1 RLPRVRLRS
10 LRRKHYGAR
19 THLILLT
26 IRHQRAVMDP
36 PLTPTPG
43 LGASRPPRSSPSPSG
58 PRIRPQRNDYPL
70 STDRNTGNGPMSGP
84 HQQPAPATSTGT
96 RLETPAP
103 DNGPGKSSK
112 ASRRKKNRH
121 RKRRNR
127 QESFLTPTAE
137 VSHDRPGSSAGT
149 SGARESMEGD
159 RPTSK
164 DNPSYFNL
172 SRNLSNTSIESDALL
187 DHRYVSNLS
196 HHPLRF
202 ENLSNLA
209 RANSAQPLMRP
220 RRDSRLASSF
230 RPNSLLSSAFR
241 SGDLRARNTP
251 GGTRVQQYQE
261 EDSDGS
267 EANDRT
273 PLMRT
278 PSGHASAF
286 TRYGTDPRTSP
297 FSSRP
302 RRLSAQTSSSQ
313 CSPNHSPT
321 IPPGAERD
329 YDVNN
334 PPSIPGSPKLG
345 PEINYDDAVVTG
357 ADFDFAMARS
367 LELRRE
373 SMHRLN
379 SDTVI
384 NIEGGPPKQISAP
397 ASPHSGQFSPQDPRR
412 RRTVALPVEEDVCFP
427 AEVSELGDEGPRVPR
442 DGERRRRRHRQWPD
456 LSVLEEWSREEKED
470 RSGDLRVK
478 KISEPM
484 LIEGRLRPQYKLW
497 RREEDEAP
505 YRFTYFN
512 EEFQST
518 IHAQT
523 ISELVQPG
531 GSFRDLFI
539 PEPPELEDSSDDED
553 WEGDHSAPE
562 NTNAGHWGQREPP
575 HNENQPPHT
584 NNGAASSGIPSQK
597 NEHDAAQSTANGAK
611 RQQRLSAI
619 SEGNL
624 ESRREISPSISNLA
638 SKPKKYGPRPTFW
651 LDVLSPTDAEMRVI
665 AKAFGIHALTAED
678 IMMQEAREKVEL
690 FRSYYFVNYRT
701 FEQDTNS
708 ENYLEPVN
716 MYVVVFREGVLSF
729 HFSQTPHPANV
740 RRRIRQLMDYLILS
754 SDWISYALIDDITD
768 VFGPLIQA
776 IEDEVDEIDEMIM
789 QMHSSTK
796 ESSSNDNLMPSFA
809 PGEMLRRVGVCRKK
823 VMGLY
828 RLLSNKADVVK
839 GFAKRCNEQW
849 EVAPKSEIGLYL
861 GDIQDHIMTM
871 TGNLTHYETI
881 LSRAHSNYLAQINI
895 LMNERQ
901 EQTADVLGKLTVLGT
916 IVLPMNIICGMW
928 GMNVKVPGQDID
940 NLWWFWSSESCLIC
954 VFRIR
959 PDFDVL

>member
-1 RLPRVRLRS
+1 
-10 LRRKHYGAR
+10 
-19 THLILLT
+19 
-26 IRHQRAVMDP
+26 
-36 PLTPTPG
+36 
-43 LGASRPPRSSPSPSG
+43 
-58 PRIRPQRNDYPL
+58 
-70 STDRNTGNGPMSGP
+70 
-84 HQQPAPATSTGT
+84 
-96 RLETPAP
+96 
-103 DNGPGKSSK
+103 
-112 ASRRKKNRH
+112 
-121 RKRRNR
+121 
-127 QESFLTPTAE
+127 
-137 VSHDRPGSSAGT
+137 
-149 SGARESMEGD
+149 
-159 RPTSK
+159 
-164 DNPSYFNL
+164 
-172 SRNLSNTSIESDALL
+172 
-187 DHRYVSNLS
+187 
-196 HHPLRF
+196 
-202 ENLSNLA
+202 
-209 RANSAQPLMRP
+209 MRP
-220 RRDSRLASSF
+220 RRDSRLASSI
-230 RPNSLLSSAFR
+230 RPSSLLSSAFR
-241 SGDLRARNTP
+241 SGDQRPRNVP
-251 GGTRVQQYQE
+251 EETRGQQYQDE
-261 EDSDGS
+261 LSGESDT
-267 EANDRT
+267 NDKT
-273 PLMRT
+273 PLIRP

-286 TRYGTDPRTSP
+286 TRYGTDSRTSP
-297 FSSRP
+297 LSSRR
-302 RRLSAQTSSSQ
+302 RRLSVQTSSSQ
-313 CSPNHSPT
+313 CSPRHSPT
-321 IPPGAERD
+321 DAERD

-345 PEINYDDAVVTG
+345 PEMNYDDAVVTG
-357 ADFDFAMARS
+357 ADFDFSLARS
-367 LELRRE
+367 MEGRRE
-373 SMHRLN
+373 SLHRLN

-384 NIEGGPPKQISAP
+384 NVEGGPPKQSSRP
-397 ASPHSGQFSPQDPRR
+397 TSPLSGQFPSQELRR

-442 DGERRRRRHRQWPD
+442 DGERRRRRNRQWPD
-456 LSVLEEWSREEKED
+456 LSVLEEWNREEKED
-470 RSGDLRVK
+470 RSGALRVK

-531 GSFRDLFI
+531 GSFRELFI
-539 PEPPELEDSSDDED
+539 PDPPELEDSSDDED
-553 WEGDHSAPE
+553 RDVENPVFESISRAPSR
-562 NTNAGHWGQREPP
+562 HRDPLS
-575 HNENQPPHT
+575 HHENQPLYSS
-584 NNGAASSGIPSQK
+584 NGTAPYISTHK
-597 NEHDAAQSTANGAK
+597 NEHDSVQGTTDGSKEQS
-611 RQQRLSAI
+611 RLSAI
-619 SEGNL
+619 SDVNL
-624 ESRREISPSISNLA
+624 ESRRDASPSHSNIM

-796 ESSSNDNLMPSFA
+796 EASSNDNVMPSFA
-809 PGEMLRRVGVCRKK
+809 PGEMLRRVGQCRKK

-871 TGNLTHYETI
+871 TGNLTHYET
-881 LSRAHSNYLAQINI
+881 
-895 LMNERQ
+895 
-901 EQTADVLGKLTVLGT
+901 
-916 IVLPMNIICGMW
+916 
-928 GMNVKVPGQDID
+928 
-940 NLWWFWSSESCLIC
+940 
-954 VFRIR
+954 
-959 PDFDVL
+959 